1 VGSRDLQSRS
11 ASSGE
16 VRSFGQWRQPPRA
29 GQGGDE
35 EFSRTFLER
44 VAPLLVAPPAKAGS
58 MAWLAQDR
66 DSRSPPRR
74 DDEESSE
81 ESDEVMAAAV
91 AAADEA
97 RAVARYANVHF
108 EGGGF
113 RSRRYPSQGLGG
125 AEAFI
130 ARNGTP
136 GGETGPDGGGS
147 SRGRR
152 QEESA
157 RA

>member
-1 VGSRDLQSRS
+1 MGL
-11 ASSGE
+11 
-16 VRSFGQWRQPPRA
+16 
-29 GQGGDE
+29 
-35 EFSRTFLER
+35 
-44 VAPLLVAPPAKAGS
+44 PL
-58 MAWLAQDR
+58 
-66 DSRSPPRR
+66 
-74 DDEESSE
+74 
-81 ESDEVMAAAV
+81 
-91 AAADEA
+91 DEA
-97 RAVARYANVHF
+97 RAVARYANATGRWPPDWLHF